1 MGSKTVISRISVCR
15 AFVLLVLAAVAWSSA
30 AAGETEK
37 KFRLGFAIGG
47 LNAQDEILSDAGN
60 QLTLVDDQL
69 QYEHRFMDPRNENGI
84 FSPLEIKPGGIA
96 TLYAQYG
103 VNSWF
108 LIEASVGYQKT
119 DLGNAEVQAQIN
131 IYPPPDPEI
140 ERHNYLVERVRVGDL
155 ERIPIQLTAL
165 AHFRPHANFDPYCG
179 IGIGYSV
186 IGFEPAPEFDDLS
199 RNLDASRGSQ
209 LRLTYADYG
218 DGVMV
223 PYGDNIDLLGATV
236 DARDTFEW
244 HLAGGAELAF
254 KRKWSAFVDFRYL
267 FGSRDVSIGF
277 NGGKDL
283 GIAVPNL
290 VDYFDPER
298 TYVQGAVQITDGG
311 ILDLGQQID
320 RVDLP
325 EGVECFDVYGQ
336 DDRCFI
342 TVPDGELDLGRYY
355 IQGGRLKYDAV
366 SLQVGVR
373 VTF

>member
-1 MGSKTVISRISVCR
+1 MKSRILVCR

-37 KFRLGFAIGG
+37 KFRLGFAVGG
-47 LNAQDEILSDAGN
+47 MNAQDEILSDAGN
-60 QLTLVDDQL
+60 TLTLVSDDL
-69 QYEHRFMDPRNENGI
+69 QFEHRFLDPRNENGI
-84 FSPLEIKPGGIA
+84 FSPLDINPGGIA

-103 VNSWF
+103 INSWF
-108 LIEASVGYQKT
+108 LVEASVGYQKT
-119 DLGNAEVQAQIN
+119 DLGNAELQAQVN

-140 ERHNYLVERVRVGDL
+140 ERHNYLVERVRVGDI

-186 IGFEPAPEFDDLS
+186 IGFKPSPEFDQLS

-223 PYGDNIDLLGATV
+223 PYGDNVDLTGATV

-254 KRKWSAFVDFRYL
+254 KRRWSAFLDLRYL
-267 FGSRDVSIGF
+267 FGSRDLHIGF
-277 NGGKDL
+277 NGGDDL
-283 GIAVPNL
+283 GISVPNL
-290 VDYFDPER
+290 VDYFDPEAE
-298 TYVQGAVQITDGG
+298 YVFGAVAITDGG
-311 ILDLGQQID
+311 LWDFGQQVT
-320 RVDLP
+320 RSELP
-325 EGVECFDVYGQ
+325 EGAQCLEIIGEDDLCFLPE
-336 DDRCFI
+336 
-342 TVPDGELDLGRYY
+342 PDGELELGRYY
-355 IQGGRLKYDAV
+355 IQGGTLKYDAV
-366 SLQVGVR
+366 SLQIGVR